1 MLVHHLSSNMVV
13 AVTVARVAVVMA
25 VSGASCSLL
34 LLHLRNRFW
43 PIAGWWHRTG
53 AEEPGSVLDHAT
65 ARYRAGERR
74 GVIFRD
80 LVVESLRGFD
90 QDEATA
96 LDIGCGHGFDDD
108 VALQRSIA
116 NQVHQFVGIE
126 PDTDI
131 PAPAYFT
138 EMHRAPLEES
148 DLTPGSVHVAYATFV
163 LEHLKDPEAFLRKI
177 HECLVP
183 GGVFWAFTVDA
194 RHPFTFAS
202 KLMERMR
209 LKGFYLNTL
218 RGRRGVERYENYP
231 TVYRINSPR
240 QVARYSGGFASTE
253 CASLLRPGQMDYYLP
268 RFARWPAHALE
279 RVAGFLHMPGAI
291 LVIRLGKSNERS
303 APESVS
309 GIEPAT
315 VATAAN

>member
-1 MLVHHLSSNMVV
+1 MVV

-25 VSGASCSLL
+25 VGGASCSLL
-34 LLHLRNRFW
+34 LLHLRYRLW
-43 PIAGWWHRTG
+43 PWTGRWHRGG
-53 AEEPGSVLDHAT
+53 ATKAESVLDHAT

-90 QDEATA
+90 QDEVTA

-116 NQVHQFVGIE
+116 NRVHQFVGIE

-131 PAPAYFT
+131 PPPPYFT
-138 EMHRAPLEES
+138 EMHRSSLEEAAE
-148 DLTPGSVHVAYATFV
+148 LTPGSVHVAYATFV
-163 LEHLKDPEAFLRKI
+163 LEHLNDPEAFLRKI

-194 RHPFTFAS
+194 RHPFTVAS
-202 KLMERMR
+202 KLMERLG

-240 QVARYSGGFASTE
+240 QVRRFSGRFFSTE

-268 RFARWPAHALE
+268 RFARGPAHLLE

-291 LVIRLGKSNERS
+291 LVIRLNK
-303 APESVS
+303 ADAQAESVVE
-309 GIEPAT
+309 IEPET
-315 VATAAN
+315 VAN

>member
-1 MLVHHLSSNMVV
+1 MVVHHLSSNMVV

-25 VSGASCSLL
+25 VGGASCSLL
-34 LLHLRNRFW
+34 LLHLRYGFW
-43 PIAGWWHRTG
+43 LAALWHRGG
-53 AEEPGSVLDHAT
+53 AKEAESVLDRAT

-80 LVVESLRGFD
+80 LVVDSLRGFD
-90 QDEATA
+90 RDEVTA

-108 VALQRSIA
+108 VELQRSIA
-116 NQVHQFVGIE
+116 NRGHQFVGIE

-131 PAPAYFT
+131 PPPAYFT
-138 EMHRAPLEES
+138 EMHRTSLEES
-148 DLTPGSVHVAYATFV
+148 GVAPESVHVAYATFV
-163 LEHLKDPEAFLRKI
+163 LEHLHDPEAFLRKI

-194 RHPFTFAS
+194 RHPFTFVS
-202 KLMERMR
+202 KLMERLG

-240 QVARYSGGFASTE
+240 QVRRFSARFASAD
-253 CASLLRPGQMDYYLP
+253 CVSLLRPGQMDYYLP

-291 LVIRLGKSNERS
+291 LVIHMSKSA
-303 APESVS
+303 APQET
-309 GIEPAT
+309 EPVGAAEPET
-315 VATAAN
+315 VAN

>member
-1 MLVHHLSSNMVV
+1 MVV

-25 VSGASCSLL
+25 VGGASCSLL
-34 LLHLRNRFW
+34 LLHLRYRFW
-43 PIAGWWHRTG
+43 PLAGWWHGG
-53 AEEPGSVLDHAT
+53 AKEAESELDRAT

-90 QDEATA
+90 QDEVTA

-116 NQVHQFVGIE
+116 NRVHQFVGIE

-131 PAPAYFT
+131 PPPPYFT
-138 EMHRAPLEES
+138 EMHRAPLEASEV
-148 DLTPGSVHVAYATFV
+148 TPGSVHVAYATFV
-163 LEHLKDPEAFLRKI
+163 LEHLNDPEAFLRKI

-202 KLMERMR
+202 KLMERLG
-209 LKGFYLNTL
+209 LKGVYLNTL

-240 QVARYSGGFASTE
+240 QVRRFSGRFARTE

-268 RFARWPAHALE
+268 RFARGPAHLLE

-291 LVIRLGKSNERS
+291 LVVRLSKADGQRETAS
-303 APESVS
+303 AAASEPE
-309 GIEPAT
+309 T
-315 VATAAN
+315 VAN